1 MKPFRFLAQALIF
14 SAALLSAQAQ
24 STNTNTV
31 ILGQWD
37 FDTAQLEK
45 ATIGLDLQFPGFVPT
60 FSIQQIGATN
70 YGVMS
75 FPALTPAQRILGTFA
90 STNNGGGTNLNQY
103 TILMDVMYPAE
114 SEGTWRSLFNT
125 DKSNTNQADMFID
138 PDGRIGVNNDY
149 TGALNIGEWYR
160 LAFVVDTA
168 NNLIERYINGAPTN
182 SLELPSNSLN
192 GRFSLSEG
200 ILFFS
205 DALGDTA
212 PGFVNVI
219 QLRAGL
225 MTTNEVAALGGPAS
239 NGLGQGSGTPVVV
252 GDIRIT
258 NIQVQNNTVTVTVEN
273 TNGRSA
279 QLQTSPRLENPTW
292 TNTGAP
298 SSSGTL
304 TAPYTG
310 GIAFFRAQVN

>member
-1 MKPFRFLAQALIF
+1 MKPFRFLAQALF
-14 SAALLSAQAQ
+14 LSAALLSAKAQ
-24 STNTNTV
+24 SASSNTV
-31 ILGQWD
+31 IGQWD

-45 ATIGLDLQFPGFVPT
+45 ATVGTNLQFMGFTPSPVTLP
-60 FSIQQIGATN
+60 IGGNNVGA
-70 YGVMS
+70 MA
-75 FPALTPAQRILGTFA
+75 FPALAPDDRILATFA

-114 SEGTWRSLFNT
+114 SEGTWRALFNT
-125 DKSNTNQADMFID
+125 DTSNANQADMFVD

-149 TGALNIGEWYR
+149 TGVVNIGEWSR
-160 LAFVVDTA
+160 LVFVVNTA
-168 NNLIERYINGAPTN
+168 SNFVHRFQNGTQ
-182 SLELPSNSLN
+182 LQDLDLPNNSLN
-192 GRFSLSEG
+192 GRFSLSGG

-239 NGLGQGSGTPVVV
+239 NGIGQGGGEPTGPV
-252 GDIRIT
+252 RIT
-258 NIQVQNNTVTVTVEN
+258 NIQVQNNIVTVTVEN
-273 TNGRSA
+273 LNGRTA
-279 QLQTSPRLENPTW
+279 QLQTSPTLVNPTW